1 MQTVRCASAI
11 PAQGLEGDRYFTR
24 QGTFSTTAGAVRDV
38 TLIES
43 EAVEALNSKLGS
55 RFSAADIRR
64 NLVTRG
70 VALNHLVGRDFRVG
84 EVLLRGERLC
94 QPCSYLE
101 SLTQIGVKAAMM
113 HRAGLRAEILQG
125 GTIRIGDAIAVLDD
139 PLEQNKIL
147 IRRFFDEM
155 WNPWNFDKVDQ
166 LLAPDIKFRGTLG
179 AELKGRDAFRAYMRK
194 VQAAFPDFHNT
205 ILQITAE
212 HDRVVARTFYRGT
225 HRGEIF
231 GIAPTGKSICILR
244 RCILPNRRRKSDRRL
259 GPRRFARP
267 LARSR
272 CAFHPLISRRFFGPN
287 APEPWVISPFPEYPV
302 TQ

>member
-1 MQTVRCASAI
+1 MQTVRTASAI
-11 PAQGLEGDRYFTR
+11 PAQGLEGDRYFTK
-24 QGTFSTTAGAVRDV
+24 QGTFSNTAGAVRDV

-43 EAVEALNSKLGS
+43 ESVESLNSKLGL
-55 RFSAADIRR
+55 RFSPADMRR

-84 EVLLRGERLC
+84 
-94 QPCSYLE
+94 
-101 SLTQIGVKAAMM
+101 
-113 HRAGLRAEILQG
+113 
-125 GTIRIGDAIAVLDD
+125 DAIAALDD

-155 WNPWNFDKVDQ
+155 WNPWNFDKADE

-179 AELKGRDAFRAYMRK
+179 AELKGRDAFRAYMRR

-205 ILQITAE
+205 ILEVTAE

-231 GIAPTGKSICILR
+231 GVAATGKSIAYSGAAFFRIADGKLIEGWVLDDLLALLR
-244 RCILPNRRRKSDRRL
+244 DL
-259 GPRRFARP
+259 G
-267 LARSR
+267 ARSI
-272 CAFHPLISRRFFGPN
+272 P
-287 APEPWVISPFPEYPV
+287 
-302 TQ
+302 

>member
-1 MQTVRCASAI
+1 VSLGSVISIHIAPAAGAPMQSVSSSAAI
-11 PAQGLEGDRYFTR
+11 AGLGLEGDRYFTK

-43 EAVEALNSKLGS
+43 ESVEALNSKLGS
-55 RFSAADIRR
+55 RFSASEMRR

-101 SLTQIGVKAAMM
+101 TLTQIGVKAAMV
-113 HRAGLRAEILQG
+113 HRAGLRAEILEG
-125 GTIRIGDAIAVLDD
+125 GTIRVGDAVAALED
-139 PLEQNKIL
+139 PLEQNKTL

-155 WNPWNFDKVDQ
+155 WNPWNFDKTDE
-166 LLAPDIKFRGTLG
+166 LLEPDIKFRGTLG
-179 AELKGRDAFRAYMRK
+179 PELHGRDEFRAYMRK
-194 VQAAFPDFHNT
+194 VQAAFPDFHNR
-205 ILQITAE
+205 ILEITAE

-231 GIAPTGKSICILR
+231 GIAPTGKSIAYSGAAFFRVVGGRVTEGWVLGDLLALLR
-244 RCILPNRRRKSDRRL
+244 DL
-259 GPRRFARP
+259 GAHSIP
-267 LARSR
+267 
-272 CAFHPLISRRFFGPN
+272 
-287 APEPWVISPFPEYPV
+287 
-302 TQ
+302 